1 MSTTRNRFRVS
12 SSAAAKRIEL
22 LLAERARC
30 HEWSGRQRR
39 GERDQ
44 RDRAAPAQ
52 ERKGAALSAIVAA
65 HVFAPVLDRP
75 ALRPRNIDVMIAGND
90 GDIGWRPQLVQP
102 RLRPHIFGRY
112 REIDEVAGHRDMVG
126 GGRLQV
132 ARQRLDHL
140 AAVDKFALAVP
151 IDEAEAALAG
161 ELLEPRPRG
170 KMQIGEVAEH
180 EHRGMMLRESCREQW
195 RRQCAARFTNCR

>member
-1 MSTTRNRFRVS
+1 
-12 SSAAAKRIEL
+12 
-22 LLAERARC
+22 
-30 HEWSGRQRR
+30 
-39 GERDQ
+39 
-44 RDRAAPAQ
+44 
-52 ERKGAALSAIVAA
+52 
-65 HVFAPVLDRP
+65 
-75 ALRPRNIDVMIAGND
+75 MIAGND

-102 RLRPHIFGRY
+102 RLRPHIFGRN

-126 GGRLQV
+126 RGRLQV

-195 RRQCAARFTNCR
+195 RNAAVAVHELPMRMPTTNTSTPPTTTWKAACRNGVSM